1 MSPKAEPR
9 RCRAQAETHANGQ
22 TWHWVCGLLK
32 DHEDDF
38 HVDRIEGYL
47 GDSRPVEFR
56 WMEPRLMTAEAIA
69 RVRSAA

>member
-1 MSPKAEPR
+1 MTGPQ
-9 RCRAQAETHANGQ
+9 RCRARAETHANGQ
-22 TWHWVCGLLK
+22 TWHWQCGLLK
-32 DHEDDF
+32 GHLDESDGF

-69 RVRSAA
+69 RVRAA